1 MDNSPEWTSDYGED
15 LHKKDN
21 STILLSHEEF
31 SESTPDTTM
40 ETKENI
46 SDSSTESYQLGY
58 RKRGSG
64 QKRSSGKRLSEE
76 NDTTFNGSSL
86 GHLAESEKSY
96 EVITGEEMEEDYDE
110 EDSDYRIDDVDLE
123 QSSDRSS
130 DGPEEDQ
137 EVVIDPELLK
147 LPLKNETI
155 EMAKRLMNSD
165 NMIPAPPLLTGPKCQ
180 GIGSPTKVWSLMVKK
195 DDIPRATRFLLDQHP
210 DMTVPMRQ
218 TLLVWMMDVCEAEKL
233 HRETFHLAVDYVDRY
248 LESAMEEVHAGNFQL
263 IGTAALFI
271 AAKYE
276 EIYPPKCAEFAYY
289 TSGMFDS
296 ENVRQMEILMVKGID
311 WNFGPITCIQWL
323 STYLQLLGTGEEDN
337 DSKGN
342 MYIPK
347 LLRFQFIEM
356 CQILDYLLF
365 EIDSFRFSYRTIA
378 AAVLFV
384 HYGIIND
391 VEKATGFKKD
401 QIQEVIE
408 YVEPVCRVFRKR
420 EELTIIPYF
429 EGIEPEDLHNIQ
441 VSMKLEEIKLLVE
454 EE

>member
-1 MDNSPEWTSDYGED
+1 MDNSPEWTTED
-15 LHKKDN
+15 LHKKDT

-31 SESTPDTTM
+31 CESTLDTTM
-40 ETKENI
+40 EMKENI
-46 SDSSTESYQLGY
+46 SDSSSESYQLGY

-64 QKRSSGKRLSEE
+64 QKISSGKRLSEE

-96 EVITGEEMEEDYDE
+96 EVITGEEMEGDYDE
-110 EDSDYRIDDVDLE
+110 EESDGVDDYGIDDVDSE
-123 QSSDRSS
+123 QSS
-130 DGPEEDQ
+130 DGPEEDP
-137 EVVIDPELLK
+137 EVVRELLK
-147 LPLKNETI
+147 LPLKNDTI
-155 EMAKRLMNSD
+155 ETAKRLMNSD

-195 DDIPRATRFLLDQHP
+195 DDIPRATRFLLDHHP

-218 TLLVWMMDVCEAEKL
+218 TLLVWMMDVCEVEKL

-248 LESAMEEVHAGNFQL
+248 LESAMDEVHAGNFQL

-296 ENVRQMEILMVKGID
+296 ENVRQMEILMVKGIN
-311 WNFGPITCIQWL
+311 WTFGPITCIQWL

-401 QIQEVIE
+401 QLQEVIE
-408 YVEPVCRVFRKR
+408 YVEPVCRVFAKR